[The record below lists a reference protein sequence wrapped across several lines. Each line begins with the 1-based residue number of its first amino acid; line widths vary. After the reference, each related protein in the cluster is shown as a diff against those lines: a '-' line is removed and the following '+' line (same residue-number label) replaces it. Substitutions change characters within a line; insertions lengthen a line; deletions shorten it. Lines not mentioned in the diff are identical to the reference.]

1 MKLSDVVVDRSDLL
15 LNVCASTGLVA
26 MDKIQVQTPKGR
38 CEKLQSVDPARRG
51 RSNVSLIY
59 LLQRPRVSPNSVLGA
74 LVKLSTKKN
83 RFPHTFSKARA
94 LECNYSVHHVA
105 VSSLLWG
112 YPFSEHADSA
122 QPSIPTLD
130 TRPSFVKES
139 REGLGPR
146 LGED

>member
-1 MKLSDVVVDRSDLL
+1 M
-15 LNVCASTGLVA
+15 A

-59 LLQRPRVSPNSVLGA
+59 LLQRPRVSPNSVRGA

-94 LECNYSVHHVA
+94 LECNYSVHV
-105 VSSLLWG
+105 
-112 YPFSEHADSA
+112 
-122 QPSIPTLD
+122 
-130 TRPSFVKES
+130 TRPCPASSASLAEPHPRART
-139 REGLGPR
+139 REGLVASLCCTAGMHYVMQ
-146 LGED
+146 GYITE